1 MPHSAVPADRK
12 PTINDVAARA
22 GVSKK
27 TVSRVINGAPGLS
40 GEMREKVEQ
49 AIAALGYVP
58 NPQARALALGR
69 NFAVALLHDNPNAQ
83 TVQNFERGILD
94 AIRESELALMV
105 RPVDRRSPSMLEDVE
120 AFLRQQRPIAVIILP
135 PISERDEIGELCR
148 SMGVGFVRVGSAAL
162 DDDDHSVTS
171 TDRIAVTEACR
182 LLIAVGHRRIG
193 FVRGPQGFRSAAERE
208 LGFHAAMEA
217 AGLVVPPEYCAQG
230 DYRFESGRAAGRQL
244 LGLANPPTAI
254 FASNDEMAAGVMHAA
269 FERNL
274 QIPRDLSLVGFDD
287 SPTATHVWP
296 SLTTVRWPIKDMGVL
311 AAEKVVGAFL
321 PKRRF
326 SSDFIHLPSE
336 LVERASIA
344 PPPDAT

>member
-1 MPHSAVPADRK
+1 MPPGSSHTQRE
-12 PTINDVAARA
+12 PTINDVASQA

-27 TVSRVINGAPGLS
+27 TVSRVINGASGLS
-40 GEMREKVEQ
+40 VATREKVEQ
-49 AIAALGYVP
+49 AILVLGYVP

-69 NFAVALLHDNPNAQ
+69 NFAVVLLHDNPNAQ

-105 RPVDRRSPSMLEDVE
+105 RPVDRRSPAMLEDVE
-120 AFLRQQRPIAVIILP
+120 SFLRQQRPIGAIILP
-135 PISERDEIGELCR
+135 PISERDEIGALCR
-148 SMGVGFVRVGSAAL
+148 SMGVRFVRVGSAAL

-171 TDRIAVTEACR
+171 TDMIAVTEACR
-182 LLIAVGHRRIG
+182 LLIAMGHKRIG

-208 LGFHAAMEA
+208 LGFHAALEA
-217 AGLVVPPEYCAQG
+217 AGLPVPSEYCAQG
-230 DYRFESGRAAGRQL
+230 DYRFESGRSAGRLL
-244 LGLANPPTAI
+244 LGLDTRPTAI

-287 SPTATHVWP
+287 SPTASHVWP
-296 SLTTVRWPIKDMGVL
+296 SLTTVRWPIRDMGML
-311 AAEKVVGAFL
+311 AAEKLVGDFL
-321 PKRRF
+321 LRRRF
-326 SSDFIHLPSE
+326 SDDFVHLPSE

-344 PPPDAT
+344 PPPEA